1 MDKKIWVIIIGLFI
15 TSSLISLNV
24 FNENI
29 SLKEQLVQKEYSIYE
44 GERISGE
51 RFDKIIDL
59 EDRINER
66 DLKINQLELEINEWR
81 KTTLLIINQLNS
93 WYASNPLVVEITHHS
108 SSSSSLSNED
118 EGEIEVCELT
128 SDDCGENQYFD
139 ASICMCIDRRPPI
152 DEPKNNI
159 D

>member
-15 TSSLISLNV
+15 ISSLISLNV

-29 SLKEQLVQKEYSIYE
+29 SLKEQLIQKEYSIYE

-93 WYASNPLVVEITHHS
+93 WYASNPLIVEITHHS
-108 SSSSSLSNED
+108 SSSSSLSN

-128 SDDCGENQYFD
+128 SDDCGENQYLD

-152 DEPKNNI
+152 DEPKNNV